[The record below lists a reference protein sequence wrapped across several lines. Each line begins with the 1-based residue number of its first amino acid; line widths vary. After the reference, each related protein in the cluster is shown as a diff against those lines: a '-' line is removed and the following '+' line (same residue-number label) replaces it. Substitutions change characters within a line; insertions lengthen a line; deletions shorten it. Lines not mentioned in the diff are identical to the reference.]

1 MNRRDSSNSIKNYIS
16 NKSISFTERINKIL
30 LRFISP
36 KNNDLKI
43 KDIDNKKDEPPSS
56 VPSEA
61 ILNIIDDIDSNLY
74 NQTFDFNIY
83 LKCFIHE
90 LRTPLSSISIG
101 FELLNENTPITQLTE
116 IKKDIKNSIYFIDKI
131 LTKFSVIQ
139 DSNIKLNPF
148 EPFCIVTLL
157 ENVKNLLP
165 RNLEYHNIIFQ
176 INIQSNIHSW
186 YLGDS
191 HNLSHV
197 IINLL
202 KNAVKYQ
209 NMETKNIINIEL
221 YKRQISNN
229 DLQKPKAPSMPNP
242 SSKFQRRTNIK
253 ESAISLKHVETHIDI
268 IISISDNNNHILPH
282 IKEKLFETFNSTS
295 GSGLGLYICKTIID
309 LYNGTIA
316 HEYIQP
322 RGNKFI
328 IKLKLEMCKEQSNKN
343 KSFSI
348 TPTQSTKL
356 KLTSI
361 KSSKKYHICIVDD
374 NELNCKLMFQLLS
387 QNNIYNNVEICM
399 NGKVT
404 IQMMQSKKDKIEVI
418 FLDKYMPEM
427 NGPEVAKKLREMN
440 YENIIFGLTGIDN
453 TTEIQEFI
461 DSGVD
466 YVFTKPLTKIKLEII
481 KKFLLNFGTKRQTDK
496 HIKLID
502 HNLVWV

>member
-1 MNRRDSSNSIKNYIS
+1 MIKRDSSNSIKNYIS

-30 LRFISP
+30 LRFINP
-36 KNNDLKI
+36 KN
-43 KDIDNKKDEPPSS
+43 KDIDNKKDEPHSS

-90 LRTPLSSISIG
+90 LRTPLSSISIS

-157 ENVKNLLP
+157 ENIKNLLP
-165 RNLEYHNIIFQ
+165 HNLEYHNIIFQ

-209 NMETKNIINIEL
+209 NMETKNIIIIEL
-221 YKRQISNN
+221 YKRQILNN

-253 ESAISLKHVETHIDI
+253 ESAISVKHVETHVDI

-309 LYNGTIA
+309 LYNGTIE

-322 RGNKFI
+322 HGNKFI
-328 IKLKLEMCKEQSNKN
+328 IKLKLEMCKEQINKN
-343 KSFSI
+343 I
-348 TPTQSTKL
+348 TPTQS

-361 KSSKKYHICIVDD
+361 KSPKKYHICIVDD

-387 QNNIYNNVEICM
+387 QINIHNNVEICM

-404 IQMMQSKKDKIEVI
+404 IQMMQSKKDIIEVI

-427 NGPEVAKKLREMN
+427 NGPR
-440 YENIIFGLTGIDN
+440 
-453 TTEIQEFI
+453 
-461 DSGVD
+461 SS
-466 YVFTKPLTKIKLEII
+466 
-481 KKFLLNFGTKRQTDK
+481 
-496 HIKLID
+496 
-502 HNLVWV
+502 